1 VQKYVRHPSIA
12 AGITLTVILI
22 VIVVGH
28 QIATQVA
35 EGFEAVKEQVESG
48 RWRAMLER
56 YPSISPM
63 LSWIENQFNVRTE
76 VDRFIEPLGK
86 HLPRF
91 VEGTIHFGMQLLFTV
106 FFLFYFFRERHQM
119 LAAVRSLLPVSQ
131 GEAKE
136 VFKRIAETIHATV
149 YGTLIVALV
158 QGVLGGLMFWWLDL
172 PAPLLWG
179 AVMAVLAIIPVF
191 GAALIWVPA
200 AIVLALG
207 GSWEKALVLT
217 AWGGIVVALID
228 NLLYP
233 MLIRKDLRMHTVPV
247 FIAIIGGLVVFGASG
262 LVLGPL
268 VLAITLVL
276 LDIWRWRTAD
286 RRFYPEELQPR
297 ELANTTKAS

>member
-228 NLLYP
+228 NLL
-233 MLIRKDLRMHTVPV
+233 
-247 FIAIIGGLVVFGASG
+247 
-262 LVLGPL
+262 
-268 VLAITLVL
+268 
-276 LDIWRWRTAD
+276 
-286 RRFYPEELQPR
+286 
-297 ELANTTKAS
+297 